1 MPDEPREQRRE
12 QPHKILIVEDSP
24 MMTRMYRMALGSCAA
39 ELMFAGDGVEGLD
52 RAATDPDVD
61 LFLVDINMPNMNGLE
76 FLRRAREEL
85 GLETPAIVISTEGS
99 QSDRD
104 ASRFAGADGYL
115 RKPWNPEGLFAA
127 IREVYPAFGS

>member
-1 MPDEPREQRRE
+1 MPDEHREK
-12 QPHKILIVEDSP
+12 PHKILVVEDSP
-24 MMTRMYRMALGSCAA
+24 MMTKMYRMALGSCAA

-85 GLETPAIVISTEGS
+85 GLDTPAIVISTEGA
-99 QSDRD
+99 QMDLD
-104 ASRFAGADGYL
+104 AAQIAGADGYL
-115 RKPWNPEGLFAA
+115 RKPWTRAGLFQA